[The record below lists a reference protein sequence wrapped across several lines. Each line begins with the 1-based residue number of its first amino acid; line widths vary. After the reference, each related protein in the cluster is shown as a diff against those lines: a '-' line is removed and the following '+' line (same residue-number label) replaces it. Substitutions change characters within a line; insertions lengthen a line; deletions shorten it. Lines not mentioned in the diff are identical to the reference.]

1 MFLKGELIHSRIHL
15 WKTSFA
21 INSTP
26 STLTMLMRSV
36 LCRRLA
42 KPLCCVQTWCWNLW
56 IHFPILHSENTAKQN
71 SQNTQEKKMVPEKAQ
86 ARIHTWVTFN
96 NCFLPPPP
104 KPWTHTDSTIWLWG
118 AASGFRF
125 LQAELHVNF
134 SKKTFTKWS
143 FTPSTANILKAL
155 LNT

>member
-36 LCRRLA
+36 LCRGLA

-71 SQNTQEKKMVPEKAQ
+71 SQNTQEKKWSLKRLKHE
-86 ARIHTWVTFN
+86 HTRESPLTTASSHLLQSPKHIQIAPYGSEGRLLDSVSYRQ
-96 NCFLPPPP
+96 NC
-104 KPWTHTDSTIWLWG
+104 T
-118 AASGFRF
+118 
-125 LQAELHVNF
+125 
-134 SKKTFTKWS
+134 
-143 FTPSTANILKAL
+143 
-155 LNT
+155 

>member
-36 LCRRLA
+36 LCRGLA
-42 KPLCCVQTWCWNLW
+42 KALCCVQTWCWNLW

-71 SQNTQEKKMVPEKAQ
+71 SQNTQEKKNGP
-86 ARIHTWVTFN
+86 
-96 NCFLPPPP
+96 
-104 KPWTHTDSTIWLWG
+104 
-118 AASGFRF
+118 
-125 LQAELHVNF
+125 
-134 SKKTFTKWS
+134 
-143 FTPSTANILKAL
+143 
-155 LNT
+155 